1 MKLILSMIFNVP
13 ILWHRF
19 PSNPGR
25 QVQLNDF
32 PFSEH
37 IPPCRH
43 GAEEHGE
50 PPEGQCSLFYAEF
63 LYIHVKISM
72 LTCRLSRLY
81 NASLFK

>member
-1 MKLILSMIFNVP
+1 MKLILSILFNLP
-13 ILWHRF
+13 ILWHRC

-50 PPEGQCSLFYAEF
+50 PAEGQCSLFNLRRVFVY
-63 LYIHVKISM
+63 
-72 LTCRLSRLY
+72 
-81 NASLFK
+81 